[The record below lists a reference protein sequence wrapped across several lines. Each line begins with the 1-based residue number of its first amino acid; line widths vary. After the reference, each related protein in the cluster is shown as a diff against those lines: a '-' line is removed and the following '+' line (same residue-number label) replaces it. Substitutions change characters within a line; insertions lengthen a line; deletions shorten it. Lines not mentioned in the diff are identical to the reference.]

1 MTKIKEF
8 FKKLVADKKRRG
20 DIILIASILVV
31 GLSALLLF
39 ALTQRTGD
47 RVVVK
52 VDGKQIAE
60 YSLSVDGIYYIE
72 GYDGGTNVLVIE
84 DGKAY
89 MKEASCPKN
98 QGDVACV
105 HQGKKSIIG
114 ESIICRPNRVIV
126 EIVGEGDEGLI

>member
-1 MTKIKEF
+1 MKEF
-8 FKKLVADKKRRG
+8 FKKFFEDKKHLR
-20 DIILIASILVV
+20 DIILISSVLVF
-31 GLSALLLF
+31 GISALLIIT
-39 ALTQRTGD
+39 LTQKDGD
-47 RVVVK
+47 RVIIR
-52 VDGKQIAE
+52 VDGKQVAE